1 MEYNSDNNQNSYS
14 NLITF
19 LEENIK
25 NGNENMKLIDLINNN
40 YNEKVNYF

>member
-1 MEYNSDNNQNSYS
+1 MEYNSDNNSYS
-14 NLITF
+14 TLITF

-25 NGNENMKLIDLINNN
+25 NGNENMNLIDLINNN